1 MADSKCALGSGV
13 KSNEVNTGRFRIKEE
28 DNIYPL
34 YKQIYSHIISL
45 FLFIFVSI
53 VHGHD
58 LVHSS
63 CPRFGRDNAELI
75 QKVAKN
81 VMNAELPVR
90 NCGLSMRHSFI
101 FNAVHMIIWPYWY

>member
-1 MADSKCALGSGV
+1 MEQSCGQFKLWFENVIRTYRLWLIQIGSGV

-34 YKQIYSHIISL
+34 YKQIYSHNISL

-53 VHGHD
+53 IHGHD
-58 LVHSS
+58 SS

-90 NCGLSMRHSFI
+90 D
-101 FNAVHMIIWPYWY
+101 